1 MIEELPVSAQP
12 PYTVD
17 EVLANFSA
25 VLDSMDFAR
34 ELAVLG
40 VKRLHFRRRE
50 RLIRELRALSIGLW
64 RLALHRSFPQDG
76 ETMFELFL
84 ARLAEEAPA
93 RSREAQRVL
102 DFIQLARGYVELLW
116 EKGDTDFMVASSH
129 IVGLFK
135 QKDQETASR
144 SLKLALLIRN
154 TYTVIFDRLI

>member
-1 MIEELPVSAQP
+1 MIEELSVSAQA
-12 PYTVD
+12 PYTAD

-50 RLIRELRALSIGLW
+50 RLIRELRALSIGL
-64 RLALHRSFPQDG
+64 PQDG
-76 ETMFELFL
+76 ETMFEMFL
-84 ARLAEEAPA
+84 ARLAEAPA
-93 RSREAQRVL
+93 HSREAQRAL
-102 DFIQLARGYVELLW
+102 DFIQLARGYVELLR

-135 QKDQETASR
+135 QKEQETASR

>member
-1 MIEELPVSAQP
+1 MIEELSVSAQA
-12 PYTVD
+12 PYTAD

-76 ETMFELFL
+76 ETLFEMVL
-84 ARLAEEAPA
+84 ARLAEAPA
-93 RSREAQRVL
+93 HSREAQRAL
-102 DFIQLARGYVELLW
+102 DFIQLARGYVELLR

-135 QKDQETASR
+135 QKEQETASR